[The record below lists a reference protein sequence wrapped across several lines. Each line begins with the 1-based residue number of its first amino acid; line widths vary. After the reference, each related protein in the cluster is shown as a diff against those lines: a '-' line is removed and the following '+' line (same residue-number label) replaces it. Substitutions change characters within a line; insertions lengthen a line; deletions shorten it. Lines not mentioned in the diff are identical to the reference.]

1 MSEEEKI
8 EEKISIKKST
18 YKKLIYGLIGSAII
32 ISFISGY
39 QVGNFDSSIPTIQAS
54 LNSQIQ
60 NSQAPSPTN
69 NGLVQVSLDDDP
81 LLGDKN
87 APITIVEFGDFQCP
101 FCKRFHQQTLP
112 DIKSNYIDKGIVN
125 IVWKDFPIQSIHQ
138 NAVASS
144 IAGECADDQGLFWEL
159 HDRIFDEQQNWEG
172 LPTSIAINDFK
183 RYASEIGINENEF
196 NKCLDSEKY
205 RQEVLDDFSYGS
217 RIGISGTPAFFVGNQ
232 QVGFVQI
239 TGAQPYSV
247 FENIIEALL
256 VN

>member
-1 MSEEEKI
+1 MSE

-18 YKKLIYGLIGSAII
+18 YKKLIYGMFGLAII
-32 ISFISGY
+32 ISFLGGY

-60 NSQAPSPTN
+60 NSQASPSPTN
-69 NGLVQVSLDDDP
+69 NGLVQVLLEDDP

-112 DIKSNYIDKGIVN
+112 DLKSNYIDKGIVN
-125 IVWKDFPIQSIHQ
+125 MVWKDFPIQSIHQ

-159 HDRIFDEQQNWEG
+159 HDRIFDEQENWQG
-172 LPTSIAINDFK
+172 LPTTIAINDFK
-183 RYASEIGINENEF
+183 RYASEIGMNENEF
-196 NKCLDSEKY
+196 NTCLDSAKY
-205 RQEVLDDFSYGS
+205 SQEVLDDFSYGS

-247 FENIIEALL
+247 FENIIETLL